1 VSGGPAAR
9 AARGI
14 LPAQRLA
21 EAAASRKE
29 VHVGE
34 ILSWDAVAVLV
45 RRARRGDEEAF
56 RRLLESQRATISST
70 LAACGVRS
78 RDTAFD
84 LAQDVALKVWSA
96 LPELRDPRALGA
108 WLRRITANVARDHLR
123 KLAARPEESIE
134 QAAGLAADDDPQADA
149 ARGDELRLMLA
160 ALGGEESPVVEL
172 LVASAEG
179 TPVAELSRRAG
190 TSEAALKM
198 RLSRA
203 RERLRRRLA
212 ALRAEVRT

>member
-1 VSGGPAAR
+1 M
-9 AARGI
+9 
-14 LPAQRLA
+14 
-21 EAAASRKE
+21 
-29 VHVGE
+29 GE

-56 RRLLESQRATISST
+56 RQLLESQRGAISTT

-84 LAQDVALKVWSA
+84 LGQEVALKVWSA
-96 LPELRDPRALGA
+96 LGELRDPRALGA

-123 KLAARPEESIE
+123 RLAARPEESLE
-134 QAAGLAADDDPQADA
+134 GAAGFAADGDPQAEA
-149 ARGDELRLMLA
+149 ARGDELRLMLE
-160 ALGGEESPVVEL
+160 ALGGEDAPVVEL

-179 TPVAELSRRAG
+179 ASVAELSRRAG

-203 RERLRRRLA
+203 RQRLRRRLA
-212 ALRAEVRT
+212 ALRAEIRT